1 MSIMI
6 KLFLLA
12 YLLAMVLLS
21 ILGVI
26 SILTVIFTPEWLT
39 KRELLMIYQKNK
51 GDEIN
56 LCTIFNVRFCGID
69 RNHYPLPPVAQRGHF
84 SFVGRGHYCFGLT

>member
-12 YLLAMVLLS
+12 YLLAMVLVT

-26 SILTVIFTPEWLT
+26 SILTAIFTPEWFT
-39 KRELLMIYQKNK
+39 KRGWLMKYQKK
-51 GDEIN
+51 
-56 LCTIFNVRFCGID
+56 
-69 RNHYPLPPVAQRGHF
+69 
-84 SFVGRGHYCFGLT
+84 

>member
-12 YLLAMVLLS
+12 YLLAMVLVT

-26 SILTVIFTPEWLT
+26 WVLTVIFSPEWLT
-39 KRELLMIYQKNK
+39 KSAWLMKYQKK
-51 GDEIN
+51 
-56 LCTIFNVRFCGID
+56 
-69 RNHYPLPPVAQRGHF
+69 
-84 SFVGRGHYCFGLT
+84 